1 MPEKRNKALLEQDSK
16 RNDAIAVIRA
26 AGERPFATYKSRYG
40 LARTRF
46 MGLEKKYDRLRYRR
60 YRAQPA
66 QRGQVLDPLRPAGPE
81 LCWISAAKTQ
91 KWGNKPRQITHI
103 KL

>member
-1 MPEKRNKALLEQDSK
+1 MMRLPLSVLPANAHLPLTKA
-16 RNDAIAVIRA
+16 
-26 AGERPFATYKSRYG
+26 ATASREHG
-40 LARTRF
+40 LWDW
-46 MGLEKKYDRLRYRR
+46 KKYDRLRYRR

-91 KWGNKPRQITHI
+91 KWDNKPRQITHI

>member
-26 AGERPFATYKSRYG
+26 PLCHLQKPLRPRANTVYG
-40 LARTRF
+40 T
-46 MGLEKKYDRLRYRR
+46 GKKYDRLRYRR

-91 KWGNKPRQITHI
+91 KWGKKPRQITHI
-103 KL
+103 